1 MPSHN
6 PPSRAEQNALRR
18 QALATG
24 LNRAARRA
32 QLSQGLSSA
41 SSASAMTNEIQQP
54 PANLLRPRTPG
65 SFSADCGE
73 LRRGEQAERPGRWRS

>member
-1 MPSHN
+1 MLSHN

-32 QLSQGLSSA
+32 QRSQGLSSA
-41 SSASAMTNEIQQP
+41 SSASAMTAEVQQQQ
-54 PANLLRPRTPG
+54 AATARPRTPG
-65 SFSADCGE
+65 TFSADCGE
-73 LRRGEQAERPGRWRS
+73 LRRGEQAERPVRWRS